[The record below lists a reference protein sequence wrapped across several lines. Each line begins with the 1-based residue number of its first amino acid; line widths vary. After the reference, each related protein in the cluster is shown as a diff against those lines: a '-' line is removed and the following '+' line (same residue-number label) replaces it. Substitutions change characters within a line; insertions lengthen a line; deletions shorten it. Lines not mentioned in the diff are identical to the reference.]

1 MRAIL
6 FDFLLWYLVV
16 QLISLA
22 TLPLALRLFVN
33 LPDRGYAFAKSLG
46 ILLVGTILWLGTSY
60 GVLRNE
66 AGGAWLAVALLA
78 IVSVVAG
85 REEIS
90 HLWRERR
97 LPFAGGWRYLLGVE
111 TLFLVAFA
119 LWTLVRA
126 YDPAI
131 NHTEQPMDLMF
142 INGIWTSPTFP
153 PRDPWLAG
161 YAISYY
167 YFGYW
172 LLTTLTHLTGQTPE
186 IAYNLGQA
194 FWFGLLLLGSFGI
207 GYNLL
212 ATAEYGIRNTQS
224 KPVLRIPYSV
234 LGGLLS
240 AIAVGVTGNLQ
251 GLLEWLCAQGIAIDG
266 LTRFFAVRN
275 FPVDARVTNL
285 WHIDDGWWWWR
296 SSRVL
301 ADSTLLGDHIEV
313 IDEFPIFSYILGDN
327 HPHVLAMPFVL
338 LVVALA
344 LNLFLRRGEDKKTGG
359 REEGKTTTAEVG
371 IRNAGFAIRNTQYAI
386 RDLLALIPLQ
396 ALGLLLFVVAAGGLI
411 FFNTWDFPPYWLL
424 LTLSTLWVAK
434 TTHGVGRGFWLAA
447 GLAGTLL
454 LGALIV
460 FFPYFLSA
468 QSQAG
473 GVVPNF
479 FNPTHLPQF
488 LLMFGHFLLGVGS
501 LLLLAWREGA
511 PGLRSLAVSAGLVLG
526 LPILFLLG
534 SLVIATATEAGRSL
548 LERMPLSPEMTSYP
562 AAIAA
567 RWLARP
573 WTFLLLGGLTA
584 LVAALLWQRFTN
596 DETTPSPAAGEGR
609 GGVLSLSK
617 GGGSDATTFVLLLAL
632 IGLLLVY
639 APEFVYLRDNFGSR
653 MNTVFKFYYQGWLLL
668 GLAAV
673 FGIVRSWQAGRGSR
687 PLAAPILGAS
697 ALLLICAALIY
708 SAAGVYSKA
717 GHFANPAPTLNGL
730 AYVGEAELAV
740 VDWLRA
746 NTKPDDLVL
755 EGKGASYRAE
765 TARLSAASGRATL
778 LGWDGHESQWRGEA
792 YGQMAQ
798 GRPEALEGVYRNSSL
813 EQLRAVLEQ
822 WQIAYVVVGPAER
835 AQYGIAPGVE
845 DRLGLVMELAFQAG
859 DFRVYRQRR

>member
-1 MRAIL
+1 MRAIIV
-6 FDFLLWYLVV
+6 DFLLWYLVV

-22 TLPLALRLFVN
+22 ALPLALRLFGA

-46 ILLVGTILWLGTSY
+46 ILLVGVLLWLGTSY
-60 GVLRNE
+60 GILRNE
-66 AGGAWLAVALLA
+66 AGGAWLALALVAVLGA
-78 IVSVVAG
+78 VAG
-85 REEIS
+85 REQIAQ
-90 HLWRERR
+90 LWKERR
-97 LPFAGGWRYLLGVE
+97 LPFAGGVLSLSKGGWRYLLGVE
-111 TLFLVAFA
+111 ALFLVAFA

-142 INGIWTSPTFP
+142 MNGIWSSPTWP

-172 LLTTLTHLTGQTPE
+172 LLTTLAHLSGQTPE

-194 FWFGLLLLGSFGI
+194 CWFGLLLLGAFGV

-212 ATAEYGIRNTQS
+212 AADSGRQTADGGQKFALS
-224 KPVLRIPYSV
+224 AAV
-234 LGGLLS
+234 GGLLS
-240 AIAVGVTGNLQ
+240 AVAIGITGNLQ
-251 GLLEWLCAQGIAIDG
+251 GILEWLYAQGVGIDG
-266 LTRFFAVRN
+266 LARFFDVRN
-275 FPVDARVTNL
+275 FPAEARLTKL
-285 WHIDDGWWWWR
+285 WYIDDGWWWWR

-301 ADSTLLGDHIEV
+301 ADRTLLGDHIEV

-344 LNLFLRRGEDKKTGG
+344 LNLFLGRREEGRTGG
-359 REEGKTTTAEVG
+359 REEETQ
-371 IRNAGFAIRNTQYAI
+371 NTQYPI
-386 RDLLALIPLQ
+386 RDLLALIPFGWP
-396 ALGLLLFVVAAGGLI
+396 GLLLLVVAAGGLI
-411 FFNTWDFPPYWLL
+411 FLNTWDFPPYWLL
-424 LTLSTLWVAK
+424 LTLCVLWV
-434 TTHGVGRGFWLAA
+434 GRRVYGAGRALWMAA
-447 GLAGTLL
+447 GLAATLL
-454 LGALIV
+454 VGALLV
-460 FFPYFLSA
+460 YLPYFLTA

-473 GVVPNF
+473 GVLPNF

-488 LLMFGHFLLGVGS
+488 LLMFGHFLLGLGS
-501 LLLLAWREGA
+501 LILLAWRNR
-511 PGLRSLAVSAGLVLG
+511 PPSFRLLATVAAVVLG
-526 LPILFLLG
+526 LPILFLVG
-534 SLVIATATEAGRSL
+534 SLAIANATEAGRSL
-548 LERMPLSPEMTSYP
+548 LERMPLAPEMTSYP

-567 RWLARP
+567 LWLARP

-798 GRPEALEGVYRNSSL
+798 GRPEALDGVYRNSSL

-835 AQYGIAPGVE
+835 TQYGIAPGVE
-845 DRLGLVMELAFQAG
+845 DRLGQVMELVFQSG
-859 DFRVYRQRR
+859 DFRVYRQRK

>member
-1 MRAIL
+1 MRAIIV
-6 FDFLLWYLVV
+6 DFLLWYLVV

-22 TLPLALRLFVN
+22 ALPLALRLFGA

-46 ILLVGTILWLGTSY
+46 ILLVGVLLWLGTSY
-60 GVLRNE
+60 GILRNE
-66 AGGAWLAVALLA
+66 AGGAWLALALVAVLGA
-78 IVSVVAG
+78 VAG
-85 REEIS
+85 REQIAQ
-90 HLWRERR
+90 LWKERR
-97 LPFAGGWRYLLGVE
+97 LPFAGGVLSLSKGGWRYLLGVE
-111 TLFLVAFA
+111 ALFLVAFA

-142 INGIWTSPTFP
+142 MNGIWSSPTWP

-172 LLTTLTHLTGQTPE
+172 LLTTLAHLSGQTPE

-194 FWFGLLLLGSFGI
+194 CWFGLLLLGAFGV

-212 ATAEYGIRNTQS
+212 AADSGRQTADGGQKFALS
-224 KPVLRIPYSV
+224 AAV
-234 LGGLLS
+234 GGLLS
-240 AIAVGVTGNLQ
+240 AVAIGITGNLQ
-251 GLLEWLCAQGIAIDG
+251 GILEWLYAQGVGIDG
-266 LTRFFAVRN
+266 LARFFDVRN
-275 FPVDARVTNL
+275 FPAEARLTKL
-285 WHIDDGWWWWR
+285 WYIDDGWWWWR

-301 ADSTLLGDHIEV
+301 ADRTLLGDHIEV

-344 LNLFLRRGEDKKTGG
+344 LNLFLGRREEGRTGG
-359 REEGKTTTAEVG
+359 REEETQ
-371 IRNAGFAIRNTQYAI
+371 NTQYPI
-386 RDLLALIPLQ
+386 RDLLALIPFGWP
-396 ALGLLLFVVAAGGLI
+396 GLLLLVVAAGGLI
-411 FFNTWDFPPYWLL
+411 FLNTWDFPPYWLL
-424 LTLSTLWVAK
+424 LTLCVLWV
-434 TTHGVGRGFWLAA
+434 GRRVYGAGRALWMAA
-447 GLAGTLL
+447 GLAATLL
-454 LGALIV
+454 VGALLV
-460 FFPYFLSA
+460 YLPYFLTA

-473 GVVPNF
+473 GVLPNF

-488 LLMFGHFLLGVGS
+488 LLMFGHFLLGLGS
-501 LLLLAWREGA
+501 LILLAWRNR
-511 PGLRSLAVSAGLVLG
+511 PPSFRLLATVAAVVLG
-526 LPILFLLG
+526 LPILFLVG
-534 SLVIATATEAGRSL
+534 SLAIANATEAGRSL
-548 LERMPLSPEMTSYP
+548 LERMPLAPEMTSYP

-567 RWLARP
+567 LWLARP

-835 AQYGIAPGVE
+835 TQYGIAPGVE
-845 DRLGLVMELAFQAG
+845 DRLGQVMELVFQSG
-859 DFRVYRQRR
+859 DFRVYRQRK

>member
-1 MRAIL
+1 MAAIIS
-6 FDFLLWYLVV
+6 DFFIWYLIV

-22 TLPLALRLFVN
+22 ALPLALTLFAN

-46 ILLVGTILWLGTSY
+46 ILLVGVILWLGTSY

-66 AGGAWLAVALLA
+66 VGGAWLAVVLVALL
-78 IVSVVAG
+78 SVVAG
-85 REEIS
+85 REEMAR
-90 HLWRERR
+90 LWRERR

-111 TLFLVAFA
+111 ALFLVAFA
-119 LWTLVRA
+119 GWTLVRA

-142 INGIWTSPTFP
+142 MNGIWTSPTFP

-172 LLTTLTHLTGQTPE
+172 LLTTLAHLTGQVPE

-194 FWFGLLLLGSFGI
+194 CWFGLLLVGSFGV

-212 ATAEYGIRNTQS
+212 MAGADDRRQTADGGSIAA
-224 KPVLRIPYSV
+224 V
-234 LGGLLS
+234 GGLLS
-240 AIAVGVTGNLQ
+240 AVAIGVTGNLL
-251 GLLEWLCAQGIAIDG
+251 GILEWLYAQGVNIEG
-266 LTRFFAVRN
+266 VTRFFAVRN
-275 FPVDARVTNL
+275 FPAEARVTNL

-301 ADSTLLGDHIEV
+301 SDRTLLGDHIEV

-344 LNLFLRRGEDKKTGG
+344 LNLFLMRN
-359 REEGKTTTAEVG
+359 AEVG
-371 IRNAGFAIRNTQYAI
+371 MRSGETSIRNSQFAI
-386 RDLLALIPLQ
+386 RDLLALIPLRFS
-396 ALGLLLFVVAAGGLI
+396 GLLLLVVAAGGLI

-424 LTLSTLWVAK
+424 LTLCALWVAK
-434 TTHGVGRGFWLAA
+434 DTFGLGRGFWLAI
-447 GLAGTLL
+447 GLAGSLL
-454 LGALIV
+454 LGGLIV
-460 FFPYFLSA
+460 YFPYFLSA

-511 PGLRSLAVSAGLVLG
+511 PSLRVLAVSAGIVLG

-534 SLVIATATEAGRSL
+534 TLAIANNTEAGRSL
-548 LERMPLSPEMTSYP
+548 LERMPLSPEMTGYP

-573 WTFLLLGGLTA
+573 WTFLLLGALVS
-584 LVAALLWQRFTN
+584 LVAALLWQRLTDHN
-596 DETTPSPAAGEGR
+596 SAPSPETGEGQDR
-609 GGVLSLSK
+609 DSAS
-617 GGGSDATTFVLLLAL
+617 TFALLLAG

-668 GLAAV
+668 GLAGV
-673 FGIVRSWQAGRGSR
+673 FGIVRSFQARNPARS
-687 PLAAPILGAS
+687 LAAPLLGGL
-697 ALLLICAALIY
+697 ALLLILAALIY
-708 SAAGVYSKA
+708 PVAGVYTKA
-717 GHFANPAPTLNGL
+717 NHFQGTPTLNGL
-730 AYVGEAELAV
+730 AYVGPDELAV
-740 VDWLRA
+740 IEWLRA
-746 NTKPDDLVL
+746 NTPPDAIVL
-755 EGKGASYRAE
+755 EGKGGSYRAE
-765 TARLSAASGRATL
+765 TARLSAATGRATL

-792 YGQMAQ
+792 YGSMAQ
-798 GRPEALEGVYRNSSL
+798 GRPEALDGVYRNSSV
-813 EQLRAVLEQ
+813 EQLQAVLDQ
-822 WQIAYVVVGPAER
+822 WQIAFVVVGPAER
-835 AQYGIAPGVE
+835 NQYGIPPGVE
-845 DRLGLVMELAFQAG
+845 DRLGQAMELAFALG
-859 DFRVYRQRR
+859 DYRIYRQRK